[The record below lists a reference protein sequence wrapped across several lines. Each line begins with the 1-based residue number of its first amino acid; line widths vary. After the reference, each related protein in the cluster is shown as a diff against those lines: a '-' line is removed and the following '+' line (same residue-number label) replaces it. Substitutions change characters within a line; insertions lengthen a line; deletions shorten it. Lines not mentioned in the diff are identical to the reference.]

1 MIIFFQQKSQQVYFI
16 EHKFSLQYN
25 QGMKKICVS
34 FLTLF
39 LFCSAVA
46 ENNVL
51 FDDGDNNSLSIYVA
65 QSTGSGSLLH
75 LFYPGD
81 WEIVPMTAVMVEY
94 AQPMTIFRFPARMN
108 LNLIQNTAYNSA
120 RGLSFFGGGISWDV
134 APISWRGFY
143 MGVGFGPY
151 YRNNYDRWVS
161 SRLVFGEKFFIGARI
176 AERTRIEFVT
186 LHFSN
191 GDFTETNLGF
201 NFAGLSVGYSF

>member
-1 MIIFFQQKSQQVYFI
+1 
-16 EHKFSLQYN
+16 
-25 QGMKKICVS
+25 MKKICIS
-34 FLTLF
+34 FLTMF
-39 LFCSAVA
+39 LFCAA
-46 ENNVL
+46 IADDNVL

-134 APISWRGFY
+134 APISW
-143 MGVGFGPY
+143 
-151 YRNNYDRWVS
+151 
-161 SRLVFGEKFFIGARI
+161 
-176 AERTRIEFVT
+176 
-186 LHFSN
+186 
-191 GDFTETNLGF
+191 
-201 NFAGLSVGYSF
+201 